1 MKKITVWLLTLAFA
15 ATMLAGC
22 GSKTDTTDTTE
33 TTEATSAADETS
45 DGAAD
50 TADTS
55 EDGELLTGL
64 HHVTI
69 DVQDY
74 GTIYLELDADTA
86 PISVTNF
93 INLANEGFY
102 DGLTFHRII
111 SGFMIQGGDPNGNGT
126 GGSEKTIK
134 GEFSANGVENDI
146 SHVRGVISMARANDP
161 DSGSSQFFIVHEDST
176 FLDGQYA
183 AFGHVTD
190 GMDVVDAI
198 CEAVPVQDNN
208 GTVAAA
214 DQPVITAVTVVD

>member
-1 MKKITVWLLTLAFA
+1 MKKMTVWLLTLAFA

-22 GSKTDTTDTTE
+22 GSKTDTTD

-74 GTIYLELDADTA
+74 GTISLELDADTA

-214 DQPVITAVTVVD
+214 DQPVITAVTVID

>member
-15 ATMLAGC
+15 GTMLAGC

-74 GTIYLELDADTA
+74 GTISLELDADTA

-198 CEAVPVQDNN
+198 CEAVPVQDNK